1 MLISKNKKTT
11 IISQI
16 ILTILALIFLFPVF
30 VMFKISFQGRG
41 IENYYK
47 VISLD
52 YVYKFF
58 FNSIIV
64 SIFTVALVYFL
75 SLLDVKGLL
84 NSILLIIFLKVWLK
98 NL

>member
-1 MLISKNKKTT
+1 
-11 IISQI
+11 
-16 ILTILALIFLFPVF
+16 
-30 VMFKISFQGRG
+30 MFKSFQGRG

-75 SLLDVKGLL
+75 SLLAAYSLSKLKPIGKKSFFNL
-84 NSILLIIFLKVWLK
+84 ILL
-98 NL
+98 